1 MTLDAWLTLVVTIG
15 VLVMLITSGLSPA
28 VIIVGGVLVLY
39 VLDVINT
46 QEAFAGFA
54 NPAPITVG
62 ALYVLAGAVE
72 KTGALTPLLRRTM
85 GNHPSLR
92 IPLLRTLFPASA
104 ASAFL
109 NNTPIVALLIPQAT
123 SWAARRGISVAQ
135 LLMPIS
141 FAAILGGTVTL
152 IGSSTNL
159 VVSGQMAVSGLE
171 PMGFFEITA
180 IGLPLA
186 VSGVFIIVILAPLML
201 PNRKSIRSEMSEG
214 TNNLTV
220 EMIVTP
226 GGPVDGLSVREA
238 DLRGLD
244 GVYLALVDR
253 GHTTVA
259 PARPETV
266 LLGGDRLLFVGDARN
281 ITDLELR
288 AGIRFAEN
296 DLQPL
301 DLDEPDLGVFEV
313 VVGPESPLI
322 QQSLQSADFRS
333 NYQASVLAIQRDGE
347 LVQGKLGEVELKVGD
362 TLILITDSGFRKRWT
377 DRADFLLVA
386 SMSDDQEPVAKDAW
400 LPIGVLFLVV
410 ALAATGI
417 MPIVQGALIGAVL
430 MVVLGVLTPLEAR
443 RSVDVEVL
451 VVIAAAFGLAAAM
464 QSTGLADQI
473 AELLTNAFVFAGG
486 RGVLL
491 GIVIATVV
499 MTEVITNNAAA
510 LLMLPIAIVAAEPAG
525 LDPRGVAIAVAV
537 MASASFLTPIGY
549 QTNTMVLGPGG
560 YRFGD
565 YIKFGFPLTLLAIV
579 LVVVLVPMIW
589 PAPI

>member
-226 GGPVDGLSVREA
+226 GGPVDGLSGAAAQRRHPQRSA
-238 DLRGLD
+238 GLPRRG
-244 GVYLALVDR
+244 
-253 GHTTVA
+253 
-259 PARPETV
+259 
-266 LLGGDRLLFVGDARN
+266 
-281 ITDLELR
+281 
-288 AGIRFAEN
+288 
-296 DLQPL
+296 
-301 DLDEPDLGVFEV
+301 
-313 VVGPESPLI
+313 
-322 QQSLQSADFRS
+322 
-333 NYQASVLAIQRDGE
+333 
-347 LVQGKLGEVELKVGD
+347 
-362 TLILITDSGFRKRWT
+362 
-377 DRADFLLVA
+377 
-386 SMSDDQEPVAKDAW
+386 
-400 LPIGVLFLVV
+400 
-410 ALAATGI
+410 
-417 MPIVQGALIGAVL
+417 GAVE
-430 MVVLGVLTPLEAR
+430 G
-443 RSVDVEVL
+443 
-451 VVIAAAFGLAAAM
+451 
-464 QSTGLADQI
+464 
-473 AELLTNAFVFAGG
+473 
-486 RGVLL
+486 
-491 GIVIATVV
+491 
-499 MTEVITNNAAA
+499 
-510 LLMLPIAIVAAEPAG
+510 PASSKG
-525 LDPRGVAIAVAV
+525 A
-537 MASASFLTPIGY
+537 
-549 QTNTMVLGPGG
+549 
-560 YRFGD
+560 
-565 YIKFGFPLTLLAIV
+565 
-579 LVVVLVPMIW
+579 
-589 PAPI
+589 